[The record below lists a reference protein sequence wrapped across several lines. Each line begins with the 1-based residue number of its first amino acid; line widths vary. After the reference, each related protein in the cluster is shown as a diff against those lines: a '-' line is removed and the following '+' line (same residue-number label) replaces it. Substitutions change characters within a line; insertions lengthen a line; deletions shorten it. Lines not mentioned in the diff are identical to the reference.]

1 MEFTNPQFDGP
12 FEVSEIEIYNEGERI
27 RGMLYFPP
35 NEFKKPYPLIIYF
48 HEFPQLF
55 SFQEVVKQYIYLL
68 EMGYAFLVFNFRGY
82 RLSEGKISLKSQ
94 ISDGLKIGEFAEKMA
109 EKDIFKKNNLNILA
123 NDFGGYIALLV
134 SNKSSLLNRVLLLSP
149 IIDLEKHVYSNDF
162 KKVLA
167 YIKRFLPTN
176 VRGIGQIEDF
186 IEYTRKE
193 MSNKELNLKSIT
205 QDLHF
210 EDLKI
215 IIGEKDKVTPL
226 NEVKLFI
233 KKLKKDINFSI
244 IPEMDHEAF
253 DEEDLKKIEEE
264 IKEFFAL

>member
-12 FEVSEIEIYNEGERI
+12 FEVSEIEIHNEGEKI
-27 RGMLYFPP
+27 RGILYFPP
-35 NEFKKPYPLIIYF
+35 DEFKKPYPLIIYF
-48 HEFPQLF
+48 HEFPQLL
-55 SFQEVVKQYIYLL
+55 SFQEIVKDYKYLL
-68 EMGYAFLVFNFRGY
+68 EMGYSFLVFNFRGY
-82 RLSEGKISLKSQ
+82 RLSEGKISVKSQ
-94 ISDGLKIGEFAEKMA
+94 VSDGLKVCEFASKMA

-134 SNKSSLLNRVLLLSP
+134 SNKTTLLKRVLLLAP
-149 IIDLEKHVYSNDF
+149 IIDLEKHIHSNDF

-176 VRGIGQIEDF
+176 IRGIDQIENF
-186 IEYTRKE
+186 VKYTRKE
-193 MSNKELNLKSIT
+193 ISNKELNLNYYT
-205 QDLHF
+205 QNFHF

-215 IIGEKDKVTPL
+215 IIGEKDKITPL

-233 KKLKKDINFSI
+233 NKLKKDVNLSI

-253 DEEDLKKIEEE
+253 DEADLKKIEQE
-264 IKEFFAL
+264 IKKFFTL